1 MDPSG
6 SQQGEVRKYRS
17 RLLEAIG
24 KIDEE
29 EIVALASELLDARRR
44 GASVFLMGNGGS
56 ASTVNHY
63 AVDWM
68 LGTEIEDP
76 PLKVLSL
83 AESTASISA
92 TGNDLSFDS
101 VFSRQL
107 ERLAQAGDLVVLV
120 SASGNSRNLIEA
132 VISARKKQL
141 RTLAVTGFDGGSL
154 RELVDV
160 SIHTPTE
167 IGDYGVAEDLHLS
180 VGHVVKEL
188 LILAVHG
195 AT

>member
-6 SQQGEVRKYRS
+6 SQQDEVRKYRR